1 MHENATS
8 IRYLDEWDGHSKRD
22 EDGSANDHFE
32 FFTTGRYY
40 GTSITGVFETL
51 VFQLAY
57 AFAVTRGKK
66 ISHFILL
73 RCAGDLPEYYADPR
87 YAQEVL
93 SWQERNPHGYT

>member
-1 MHENATS
+1 
-8 IRYLDEWDGHSKRD
+8 
-22 EDGSANDHFE
+22 
-32 FFTTGRYY
+32 
-40 GTSITGVFETL
+40 